1 MEYTFSNWWLTRQER
16 SRRNISSHQSS
27 RRLEM
32 PLMGLVQSP
41 MGSLLSILVP
51 LLDWT
56 LAWYMLVVF
65 SPCLVIPLLLAN
77 SSLCPIDPCM
87 AESARMPGGWRRGRG
102 WRVCLFWRRPFLSN
116 REDDTTL
123 LATRAIFESGKASS
137 ASPNCGL
144 FTTVLLLPI
153 VALTPRSRRRLL

>member
-16 SRRNISSHQSS
+16 SRRHINPYQSS

-56 LAWYMLVVF
+56 LAWRMLVVF

-87 AESARMPGGWRRGRG
+87 AESTGIPGGWRRGKG
-102 WRVCLFWRRPFLSN
+102 WRVCLFWRRPFPSN
-116 REDDTTL
+116 HEDDTIL
-123 LATRAIFESGKASS
+123 PATRAIFKFGKASS
-137 ASPNCGL
+137 VLLYCGL
-144 FTTVLLLPI
+144 FI
-153 VALTPRSRRRLL
+153 